1 MSETTETIFSKIIRR
16 EIPADIV
23 YEDNLAIAFK
33 DVTPQAPVH
42 ILVIPKQAI
51 AKLSDAESEDHALM
65 GHLLLTAKR
74 VADQAGLTNGYRL
87 VINTGEDGGQTVY
100 HLHIHI
106 LGGRPMAWPPG

>member
-23 YEDNLAIAFK
+23 YEDDLALAFN
-33 DVTPQAPVH
+33 DIHPQAPVH
-42 ILVIPKQAI
+42 ILVIPKKPI
-51 AKLSDAESEDHALM
+51 AKLDDAESQDHALM

-74 VADQAGLTNGYRL
+74 VAQQAGLTNGYRL
-87 VINTGEDGGQTVY
+87 VINTGADGGQTVY

-106 LGGRPMAWPPG
+106 LGGRQMKWPPG